1 MDGFFITI
9 KMKKYLVLISVA
21 LVLSSCHKDDED
33 IIVYHVDTTIVNNY
47 TFDPTFIIQDQQPVT
62 KHITPAKL
70 SSGDSVAV
78 CAASNSVTEDDV
90 AEGINILA

>member
-47 TFDPTFIIQDQQPVT
+47 TFDPTFIIQDQQEQ
-62 KHITPAKL
+62 KYL
-70 SSGDSVAV
+70 M
-78 CAASNSVTEDDV
+78 
-90 AEGINILA
+90 